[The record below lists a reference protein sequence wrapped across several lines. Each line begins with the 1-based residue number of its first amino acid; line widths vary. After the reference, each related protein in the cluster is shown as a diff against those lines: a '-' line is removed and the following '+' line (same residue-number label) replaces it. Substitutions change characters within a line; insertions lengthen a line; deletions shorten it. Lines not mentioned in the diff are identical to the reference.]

1 MKSIIYKSLPKILG
15 PVAIIALGI
24 AIAWFLAAPQDQTIV
39 PAGSAPAAAG
49 GPGAEPASP
58 PLPITPPANS
68 ARPVA
73 TGPDQITVRGADALD
88 HFGSLDYQP
97 VRDGPAFRGMRV
109 EAADAGVT
117 GLAMTGLQA
126 GDLITSV
133 NGAPLKDEVQ
143 FMAAIRDMATSGRV
157 TFGALRNGKTVSVT
171 IEVTE

>member
-1 MKSIIYKSLPKILG
+1 MYKSLPKILG
-15 PVAIIALGI
+15 PVAIIALGF
-24 AIAWFLAAPQDQTIV
+24 AIAWFLVAPKDQNTV
-39 PAGSAPAAAG
+39 PTESAPSAAG
-49 GPGAEPASP
+49 GPGSEPAPP
-58 PLPITPPANS
+58 PLPITPLANS

-97 VRDGPAFRGMRV
+97 VRDGPVFRGMRV

-133 NGAPLKDEVQ
+133 NGVPLKDEVQ
-143 FMAAIRDMATSGRV
+143 FMAAIRDMAASGRV
-157 TFGALRNGKTVSVT
+157 TFGALRAGKPLSVT